1 MNKMNIIVDSCCD
14 LSAEMQRNMQ
24 AKVAPLTITIDST
37 EYVDDGSVQIVP
49 YLNAMKASPRP
60 ARSACP
66 SPALYMQEM
75 LDNPGDCFVLTLS
88 SKLSGSYNA
97 AMLGRQMAL
106 EEEPDKHIHVFD
118 SESACAG
125 ETYLAMLLQDLITAG
140 HSFEGIISAM
150 NDKIRGLHT
159 LFVLDSLD
167 NLVKNG
173 RMKKAAAAIANVLSI
188 RPVLSDD
195 GEGGIK
201 LIGKGRGT
209 RGALQQMIDVAD
221 ATGMLL
227 TVHQNR
233 RWDEDFV
240 CARKVVDAGTLGPVF
255 RVESAVLG
263 CRGIPGDWRGVKAY
277 GGGMMLDWGVHI
289 IDRIVKMVP
298 EKITKIYCDLSY
310 ITNPECDDGI
320 QVTLTF
326 ESGLRVN
333 LEVGT
338 CHFVNEP
345 LWCVYGDMG
354 SAEILN
360 WKLEGRM
367 VRLTSWDE
375 KDTTPI
381 LAGAGLTKTMA
392 PREHGK
398 SVEELPLPRFEFDHN
413 ALYRNFAETCTG
425 DAEQIVTQE
434 HALRVLRVM
443 EACFKSYETG
453 ETVKFEA

>member
-140 HSFEGIISAM
+140 HSFEEIISAM

-167 NLVKNG
+167 NLIKNG

-209 RGALQQMIDVAD
+209 RGALQQMIEVCRKQTEGLA
-221 ATGMLL
+221 ARSQRL
-227 TVHQNR
+227 T
-233 RWDEDFV
+233 
-240 CARKVVDAGTLGPVF
+240 
-255 RVESAVLG
+255 
-263 CRGIPGDWRGVKAY
+263 
-277 GGGMMLDWGVHI
+277 
-289 IDRIVKMVP
+289 
-298 EKITKIYCDLSY
+298 LSY
-310 ITNPECDDGI
+310 CNCLERARQVREMIWERCPAIGEIVLTPTSALSSMYAEDG
-320 QVTLTF
+320 
-326 ESGLRVN
+326 G
-333 LEVGT
+333 
-338 CHFVNEP
+338 
-345 LWCVYGDMG
+345 
-354 SAEILN
+354 
-360 WKLEGRM
+360 
-367 VRLTSWDE
+367 
-375 KDTTPI
+375 
-381 LAGAGLTKTMA
+381 
-392 PREHGK
+392 
-398 SVEELPLPRFEFDHN
+398 
-413 ALYRNFAETCTG
+413 
-425 DAEQIVTQE
+425 IVI
-434 HALRVLRVM
+434 A
-443 EACFKSYETG
+443 F
-453 ETVKFEA
+453 